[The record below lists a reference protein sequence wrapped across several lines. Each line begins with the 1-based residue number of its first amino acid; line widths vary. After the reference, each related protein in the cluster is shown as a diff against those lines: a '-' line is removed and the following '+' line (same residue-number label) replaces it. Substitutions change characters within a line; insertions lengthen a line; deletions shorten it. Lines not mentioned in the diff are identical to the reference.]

1 MNRLVALLIEKRIR
15 RLYAAAP
22 LIIGVAFASPAYA
35 QLENQT
41 GIADPGRIEQ
51 EIQHEEMM
59 PAAGPDIDVKQME
72 LVGAPPGADKIVFK
86 FNGLEVVG
94 AQAYSDAELRKL
106 YADRIGEQVSL
117 ADIYA
122 IANQMTLKYR
132 NDGYILTQVVVPPQ
146 TIDGGVARVQVVEG
160 FVDKIVVQPGA
171 GEGTYAINTIKE
183 YASQIKGAGAVNVKN
198 LERELLIINDL
209 PGVKARSVLSP
220 SKTTKGAA
228 DLLIIVERK
237 PYDALL
243 TLDNYGSRY
252 LGRTQLGAAATLN
265 SMLGLN
271 EAISTQVVYAPRP
284 FVDERELAYG
294 ALSYEMPVGPYGTKV
309 SVLGSITDT
318 EPGWDLEEFDAQ
330 GRSQLL
336 QFKATQPFIRARSTN
351 LIGRLLFDLRNVK
364 SENNVEEDRKDH
376 IRALRAGM
384 RYEFLDQFLG
394 IGFNVVDVEIAHG
407 LNVFGASD
415 EGDDNLTRD
424 LADPQFNKIEIELQ
438 RLHRLNESFNL
449 LLEGRAQIAD
459 DALLSSE
466 EFGVGGFSNI
476 GRGYDPSEIVGDD
489 GVSGRAEIQWKNP
502 GNLQTNV
509 PYVEKY
515 QLFSFYDIGKVWND
529 DATISDNDESLASVG
544 AGIRVNFQSGIN
556 GGMAVAFPMTRDVQ
570 TESDQD
576 PRFYFNLNKKF

>member
-1 MNRLVALLIEKRIR
+1 M
-15 RLYAAAP
+15 
-22 LIIGVAFASPAYA
+22 
-35 QLENQT
+35 
-41 GIADPGRIEQ
+41 
-51 EIQHEEMM
+51 
-59 PAAGPDIDVKQME
+59 
-72 LVGAPPGADKIVFK
+72 
-86 FNGLEVVG
+86 
-94 AQAYSDAELRKL
+94 
-106 YADRIGEQVSL
+106 
-117 ADIYA
+117 
-122 IANQMTLKYR
+122 
-132 NDGYILTQVVVPPQ
+132 PPQ
-146 TIDGGVARVQVVEG
+146 TIDSGVARVQVVEG

-415 EGDDNLTRD
+415 EGDDNLICD

-449 LLEGRAQIAD
+449 LLAVRRLRTMPFCPRKSSALAVSAISAAVMTRLKSSATTAYQ
-459 DALLSSE
+459 DALKS
-466 EFGVGGFSNI
+466 
-476 GRGYDPSEIVGDD
+476 
-489 GVSGRAEIQWKNP
+489 SGRTLATCKP
-502 GNLQTNV
+502 TFPMLRSTNCSASTTSA
-509 PYVEKY
+509 KSGMTT
-515 QLFSFYDIGKVWND
+515 QLSPTMTRALLPSAPVS
-529 DATISDNDESLASVG
+529 ALTSSPAS
-544 AGIRVNFQSGIN
+544 
-556 GGMAVAFPMTRDVQ
+556 MAVW
-570 TESDQD
+570 
-576 PRFYFNLNKKF
+576 L